1 MDKNAFFAA
10 YKLWEDDLIEADI
23 SWDERSL
30 TAEDYHSERS
40 VSEVEES
47 AHLDNMYR

>member
-30 TAEDYHSERS
+30 TAEDYGKLERS
-40 VSEVEES
+40 FRSG
-47 AHLDNMYR
+47 R